1 MMRDGGAVWWF
12 EDTWLKLKPI
22 TMVQND
28 LMRYSNKELKKAR
41 EINEKEI
48 NRKENIPFVEQELME
63 LQPYLSLDYY
73 YE

>member
-1 MMRDGGAVWWF
+1 
-12 EDTWLKLKPI
+12 
-22 TMVQND
+22 MVQND